1 LFWGLPVAL
10 LVSVWTARAG
20 MSNTFAG
27 LPPVISAGWLLYALW
42 QIGGFQKQER
52 VWRAAVERARVLAF
66 INLGLS
72 PFLYWYNRVPSNV
85 FFFCVVL
92 ALAGCGLVFLA
103 SLNLVVRRLCAMLPD
118 EALRVETRQFT
129 AFNLNLLLSMVV
141 LGTAYL
147 VFRQLHFGDQ
157 IPPWLT
163 LITFVVDRI
172 SIFMLIPLLLLPLAM
187 TMAMLWKTKQ
197 VILDSVFS
205 AKV

>member
-1 LFWGLPVAL
+1 MFWGLPIAL
-10 LVSVWTARAG
+10 LVSVYTARAE

-42 QIGGFQKQER
+42 QVSGFQKQER
-52 VWRAAVERARVLAF
+52 IWRAAVERARVLAF

-72 PFLYWYNRVPSNV
+72 PFLYWYNRVSSNP

-92 ALAGCGLVFLA
+92 ALAGCGLLFLA
-103 SLNLVVRRLCAMLPD
+103 SLNLVVRRLGAMLPD

-129 AFNLNLLLSMVV
+129 AFNLNLLLSMLI
-141 LGTAYL
+141 LGTVYL
-147 VFRQLHFGDQ
+147 ALRQVHFGDQ
-157 IPPWLT
+157 MPPWLVA
-163 LITFVVDRI
+163 IAFVIDRV
-172 SIFMLIPLLLLPLAM
+172 SIFMLVPLLLLPLAM

-205 AKV
+205 AKS